1 MRDILKSQLNPYLL
15 KLFELIRLFQE
26 KNLYDK
32 LMATMEEYLRFL
44 LQFAIRDEQF
54 RNSKS
59 FEDNEYETLKVRMSP
74 KALII
79 VEVGVKKTR
88 IVDPLKID
96 DEPMKISA
104 ESASVAITKMFTYD
118 IQTGPSLEDVWIDLN
133 NMIDMFINSVSRIK
147 RIDEMVIP

>member
-88 IVDPLKID
+88 IVDPSKID
-96 DEPMKISA
+96 DDPMKISA